1 MALCRRNDMKRKNA
15 ENLTLV
21 LQRFLRESGLET
33 PLNQH
38 RLVEM
43 WPKVVGELV
52 GKATDQIFIQNQTLV
67 VRITSPVLKN
77 EIAMQSTALVRELNR
92 RVGANV
98 IVNIKLI

>member
-1 MALCRRNDMKRKNA
+1 MALCWRNDMKRKNA
-15 ENLTLV
+15 EDLTLV

-77 EIAMQSTALVRELNR
+77 EIAMQSTALVHELNR

>member
-1 MALCRRNDMKRKNA
+1 MEQCGRNDMKRKNA

-52 GKATDQIFIQNQTLV
+52 GKVTDQIFIQNQTLV

-98 IVNIKLI
+98 IVDIKLI